1 MAAGPIW
8 ATFLLAALASLSGR
22 ALGQVSHAPWPH
34 SPPAGEPVEV
44 RVHNG
49 WACLIAGDRREWRT
63 PRDPVASRSEEFF
76 LELGSGSEV
85 ELSWSGS
92 ASVRLSGVAGVFV
105 APIAGNGGGR
115 SLSFRRLDLAR
126 FEVRRGRMTLTLP
139 RGQRLLPAEGAF
151 LLDGHVGGRVD
162 LTHQAG
168 APIELDIGSR
178 YTFPLP
184 AGTRRPLPEC
194 VAPPAPPQ
202 PPVRDLDSTLQVRAR
217 AARWGTGRASGHAI
231 VVAERPASPQ
241 AKRP

>member
-8 ATFLLAALASLSGR
+8 ATFVLAALASLPGR
-22 ALGQVSHAPWPH
+22 ALGQVSHAPWPQL
-34 SPPAGEPVEV
+34 PPAGEPVEV

-49 WACLIAGDRREWRT
+49 WACLIAGDRREWQT
-63 PRDPVASRSEEFF
+63 PRDPVASRSDEFF
-76 LELGSGSEV
+76 LELGSSSEV

-105 APIAGNGGGR
+105 APIAGDGGGR
-115 SLSFRRLDLAR
+115 SLSFRRLDHAR
-126 FEVRRGRMTLTLP
+126 FEVRRGRMNLTLP

-162 LTHQAG
+162 LIHQAG

-194 VAPPAPPQ
+194 VAPTTALHAPVPGF
-202 PPVRDLDSTLQVRAR
+202 DSTLHVRAG
-217 AARWGTGRASGHAI
+217 AARWGTGRASGQAI
-231 VVAERPASPQ
+231 VVAERPARPQ
-241 AKRP
+241 ATRP